1 MLRVMKLPLVIYNH
15 DDTCEL
21 AFDDRSLVYEES
33 SALQY
38 LESMCLMHGSSL
50 QGRIDAFRY
59 ITHTSQKSAVMVS
72 EISQDLYFPIIS
84 MHAKDCIWIHYNS
97 IVHVSGKTDHTD
109 ILFDKGISMNIP
121 ASLRTIKL
129 QMKRCEEYLSI
140 LHHMKSQY
148 R

>member
-21 AFDDRSLVYEES
+21 LFDDRSLVHREG

-38 LESMCLMHGSSL
+38 LEGMCLMNGSSL
-50 QGRIDAFRY
+50 EGRIDAFRY
-59 ITHTSQKSAVMVS
+59 ITHTSQKSAVMIS
-72 EISQDLYFPIIS
+72 EISQDLYFPTIS
-84 MHAKDCIWIHYNS
+84 MMSKDCIWIQYNH
-97 IVHVSGKTDHTD
+97 IVDASGGTDHTH
-109 ILFDKGISMNIP
+109 IVFEKGISMDIP

-129 QMKRCEEYLSI
+129 QMQRCEEYLSI